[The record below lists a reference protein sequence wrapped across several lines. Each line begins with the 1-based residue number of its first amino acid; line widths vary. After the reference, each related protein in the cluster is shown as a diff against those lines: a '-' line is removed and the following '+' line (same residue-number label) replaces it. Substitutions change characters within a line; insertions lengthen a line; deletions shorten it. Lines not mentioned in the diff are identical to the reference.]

1 MKRLLPLLLLFSAS
15 SFAHA
20 EDLATTKQAL
30 HLISDFADDFC
41 KTPPLE
47 GGTKDVTLSL
57 GAKTELNRILK
68 KVANLGVEGAAKYQ
82 SEHYNGLL
90 QKDLVNA
97 LKDSSNCRL
106 EIWRDLKDKL
116 LAKKPKSAPPGKAKA
131 ATTASD
137 KKLQAQIEKLKQ
149 SEEHNRRLT
158 EEARL
163 HKAEAEAE
171 AAVREFSVRNKILLD
186 PTANQLRTIAV
197 LFRENF
203 RAEEIDAYF
212 ELMRQEIGLVLAEKP
227 GSLRRIRLM
236 LDAVAQV
243 AADSNV
249 GSAIQGKD
257 RKERIKSIANVVRSS
272 LPIGNDQ
279 KMDDLRRQILRY
291 PSLTLWSRRVE

>member
-1 MKRLLPLLLLFSAS
+1 MKRLLPLILLFSAP

-30 HLISDFADDFC
+30 YLISDFADNFC

-47 GGTKDVTLSL
+47 GGTKDVTLSI
-57 GAKTELNRILK
+57 GAKTELNKILK
-68 KVANLGVEGAAKYQ
+68 KVANLGIEGAAKYQ
-82 SEHYNGLL
+82 SEHYQGLL

-106 EIWRDLKDKL
+106 EIWRDLNDKL
-116 LAKKPKSAPPGKAKA
+116 LPKKPKPAPPAKGKPIKA
-131 ATTASD
+131 HGD

-149 SEEHNRRLT
+149 SEERNRHL
-158 EEARL
+158 EEVARL
-163 HKAEAEAE
+163 NKAEAEAE
-171 AAVREFSVRNKILLD
+171 AAVREFSVRSKVLLD
-186 PTANQLRTIAV
+186 PTAKQMRTIAV

-212 ELMRQEIGLVLAEKP
+212 ELMRNGIGLVLAEKP

-249 GSAIQGKD
+249 GRAVQGKD
-257 RKERIKSIANVVRSS
+257 QKERMKSIADVVRSS
-272 LPIGNDQ
+272 MPIDNDQ
-279 KMDDLRRQILRY
+279 KMDDLRKQILRY
-291 PSLTLWSRRVE
+291 PSITLSSRQVE